1 MSETYFIFVRPENE
15 FVPVNKAIHDYYYS
29 GCDKFRREMGKRG
42 SCKCPRSKYAYCNM
56 ECDGCRYRCGDVN
69 YKEST
74 YTKTD
79 ADPTEDAVDQT
90 ANIQRNMEQQECYE
104 LLWQLYDG
112 LSKEDQY
119 MLSQLA
125 QGVRQQDIAD
135 ALGIP
140 RTTMISRAKKCIAEL
155 QKNLKSFR

>member
-1 MSETYFIFVRPENE
+1 
-15 FVPVNKAIHDYYYS
+15 
-29 GCDKFRREMGKRG
+29 
-42 SCKCPRSKYAYCNM
+42 M
-56 ECDGCRYRCGDVN
+56 ECDGCCYRCGDVN

-90 ANIQRNMEQQECYE
+90 ADIQRQMERQECYA

-112 LSKEDQY
+112 LSEEDQY

-140 RTTMISRAKKCIAEL
+140 RTTMISRSKKCIAKM

>member
-1 MSETYFIFVRPENE
+1 
-15 FVPVNKAIHDYYYS
+15 
-29 GCDKFRREMGKRG
+29 
-42 SCKCPRSKYAYCNM
+42 M

-90 ANIQRNMEQQECYE
+90 ANIQRQMERQECYV

-112 LSKEDQY
+112 LSEEDQY

-125 QGVRQQDIAD
+125 QAC
-135 ALGIP
+135 A
-140 RTTMISRAKKCIAEL
+140 SRILRMHRGFPGL
-155 QKNLKSFR
+155 Q

>member
-1 MSETYFIFVRPENE
+1 MSKTYFIFVRPENE
-15 FVPVNKAIHDYYYS
+15 FVPVDKAIHDFYYS
-29 GCDKFRREMGKRG
+29 GCDKFRREMSKRG
-42 SCKCPRSKYAYCNM
+42 SCRCPRSKYAYCNM

-90 ANIQRNMEQQECYE
+90 ADIQWQLERKECYAY
-104 LLWQLYDG
+104 LWQIF
-112 LSKEDQY
+112 SEQTEENQY

-135 ALGIP
+135 ALGMP
-140 RTTMISRAKKCIAEL
+140 RTTMISRSKKCIAEL

>member
-1 MSETYFIFVRPENE
+1 MNKTYSIFVRSEKK
-15 FVPVNKAIHDYYYS
+15 FVPVDKATHDYYYS
-29 GCDKFRREMGKRG
+29 GCDKFRREMRKRG
-42 SCKCPRSKYAYCNM
+42 SCGCPRSKYAYCNM
-56 ECDGCRYRCGDVN
+56 DCNGCRYCRGNVN

-79 ADPTEDAVDQT
+79 ADPTEDAIDQT
-90 ANIQRNMEQQECYE
+90 VNIQRQMEQQECYA

-112 LSKEDQY
+112 LSEEDQY

-140 RTTMISRAKKCIAEL
+140 RTTMISRSKKCIAEL